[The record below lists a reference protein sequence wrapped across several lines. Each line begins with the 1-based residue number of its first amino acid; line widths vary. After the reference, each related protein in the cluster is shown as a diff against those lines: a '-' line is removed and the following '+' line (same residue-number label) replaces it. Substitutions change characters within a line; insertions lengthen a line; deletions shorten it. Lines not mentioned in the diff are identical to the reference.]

1 MSGISK
7 DGMRM
12 PANDSALSMS
22 APAQPV
28 MDSEDAVSVRDGTAL
43 HTYRWTSRAA
53 EQQSGAVILIAHGY
67 SEYGRRYDRVARY
80 LVSRGHPVYAYD
92 ARGHGFSPGQ
102 RGYIDGYARYVDD
115 CTDVAREI
123 GRRYPQRP
131 LVLLGHSNGGLTAL
145 RTVQR
150 GESGARGIVVTCP
163 MVALQPK
170 HKPLPRSVAGV
181 LAAVFPRLSLP
192 NGINQ
197 RELSHDT
204 AINES
209 WSADPM
215 NHGKTTPRWFV
226 GALDAMA
233 EANAEA
239 SKVTLPIL
247 ALRAELDSIVD
258 PKGVG
263 EFMDKV
269 ASADRELVTCAGA
282 FHEVLQEV
290 DRDQNFK
297 RIADW
302 LASRFGG

>member
-1 MSGISK
+1 
-7 DGMRM
+7 M
-12 PANDSALSMS
+12 PANDSALSAK

-53 EQQSGAVILIAHGY
+53 EQQAGAVVLIVHGY
-67 SEYGRRYDRVARY
+67 SEYGRRYDRFARY
-80 LVSRGHPVYAYD
+80 LVSRGHPSYAYD

-102 RGYIDGYARYVDD
+102 RGYIDSYARYVDD
-115 CTDVAREI
+115 CTDVARELE
-123 GRRYPQRP
+123 RRYPQRP
-131 LVLLGHSNGGLTAL
+131 LVLLGHSNGGLTVL
-145 RTVQR
+145 RTAQR
-150 GESGARGIVVTCP
+150 GESGARGVVVTCP

-170 HKPLPRSVAGV
+170 HKPMPRGVAAMV
-181 LAAVFPRLSLP
+181 AAIVPRLSLP

-197 RELSHDT
+197 RELSHDAAT
-204 AINES
+204 NAA
-209 WSADPM
+209 WTADPM

-226 GALDAMA
+226 SALDAMA

-258 PKGVG
+258 PSGVG
-263 EFMDKV
+263 QFMERV
-269 ASADRELVTCAGA
+269 GSADSELVTCTGA
-282 FHEVLQEV
+282 FHEVLQEI
-290 DRDQNFK
+290 DREQTYK